1 MIIPTSNAA
10 TQTEA
15 RGRMEEDIMAS
26 LSLNLQTTR
35 IPFGSIT
42 LLVGELLGAQHTV
55 TVG

>member
-10 TQTEA
+10 TQAEA

-26 LSLNLQTTR
+26 LSLDLQTTR